1 MKKLLFGT
9 ALCMAFFSVANA
21 QTEMGNWLV
30 GGNLSLN
37 AVKNDT
43 RIGLTPSAG
52 YFFARNFAAGAMLN
66 VAYAKL
72 YDVKNS
78 TLGVGPFARYYFG
91 TLNFRPFVDGEL
103 AFQTQKTKTPGTS
116 NTFSSTQYFLG
127 GGLAAFI
134 NRNVAV
140 EGLLGYSRTAVKN
153 QDGNG
158 GLNFRVGFQVY
169 INRGEVASM
178 SR

>member
-1 MKKLLFGT
+1 MKKLLFST
-9 ALCMAFFSVANA
+9 ALFLAFFSAANA

-43 RIGLTPSAG
+43 RISLTPSAG
-52 YFFARNFAAGAMLN
+52 YFFARNFAAGAILN
-66 VAYAKL
+66 VNYAKI
-72 YDVKNS
+72 YETKQ
-78 TLGVGPFARYYFG
+78 TLFGVGPFARYYFG
-91 TLNFRPFVDGEL
+91 TLNFRPFLDGEL
-103 AFQTQKTKTPGTS
+103 AFQTQKIKNANSS
-116 NTFSSTQYFLG
+116 NTFTSTQYFLG

-134 NRNVAV
+134 NRNVAL
-140 EGLLGYSRTAVKN
+140 EGLIGYSRTAPKN

-169 INRGEVASM
+169 FNRGEVASM
-178 SR
+178 SK